1 MDLVIPK
8 NRLDQ
13 TAAESARKKA
23 YVTAI
28 ILALVLASFLLVL
41 TSPVADAEEDAP
53 LKLDGQKTFYLNG
66 TEITA
71 DAYSF
76 RGMVYVVTDDT
87 QSAETLGLYGVIP
100 GQTEYVCNVW
110 IDTGDVLYEVTS
122 VVTAKDVTDNFNT
135 GGKELYLADSIDHL
149 EENCFVHLDST
160 NDIVVAEGC
169 AGITAT
175 GYAHG
180 VAEVSSANGVTF
192 TFDKGS
198 ITYPQDEYQNQ
209 SMESFTVY
217 EDLASP
223 LPACTFEYPWYWLSS
238 WKQGDDAEFASDCAS
253 ILFHGGKIYV
263 DGDDS
268 GLSVSSGD
276 SVALTAQ
283 WEEMGFDGNRYGDYP
298 VIYMYITC
306 VIIIALF
313 IAGVALVIYRANQRR
328 DAA

>member
-1 MDLVIPK
+1 MIFETVRMRRISAFVLVS
-8 NRLDQ
+8 LLF
-13 TAAESARKKA
+13 AAS
-23 YVTAI
+23 V
-28 ILALVLASFLLVL
+28 LVLSMPGSDAAG
-41 TSPVADAEEDAP
+41 TSPE
-53 LKLDGQKTFYLNG
+53 KLDGQRTFYLNG
-66 TEITA
+66 TEMTA

-122 VVTAKDVTDNFNT
+122 VVTAKGVTDNFNT

-149 EENCFVHLDST
+149 EENCFAHLDST

-180 VAEVSSANGVTF
+180 VAEVSSADGVTF

-238 WKQGDDAEFASDCAS
+238 WKKGDDAEFASDCAS

-268 GLSVSSGD
+268 GLSVSSGG

-298 VIYMYITC
+298 VVYMYITC

>member
-1 MDLVIPK
+1 MIFETVGKRRITALLLVS
-8 NRLDQ
+8 LLF
-13 TAAESARKKA
+13 AAS
-23 YVTAI
+23 V
-28 ILALVLASFLLVL
+28 LVLSLPGSDAAG
-41 TSPVADAEEDAP
+41 TSPE
-53 LKLDGQKTFYLNG
+53 KLDGQKTFYLNG
-66 TEITA
+66 TEMTA

-122 VVTAKDVTDNFNT
+122 VVTAKGVTDNFNT

-149 EENCFVHLDST
+149 EENCFAHLDST

-180 VAEVSSANGVTF
+180 VAEVSSADGVTF

-223 LPACTFEYPWYWLSS
+223 LPACTFEYPWYWLTS

>member
-1 MDLVIPK
+1 MIFETVRMRRISAFVLVS
-8 NRLDQ
+8 LLF
-13 TAAESARKKA
+13 T
-23 YVTAI
+23 
-28 ILALVLASFLLVL
+28 ASFLVL
-41 TSPVADAEEDAP
+41 SVPGSDAAGTSPE
-53 LKLDGQKTFYLNG
+53 KLDGQKTFYLNG
-66 TEITA
+66 TEMTA

-87 QSAETLGLYGVIP
+87 QSTETLGLYGVIS

-149 EENCFVHLDST
+149 EENCFAHLDST

-169 AGITAT
+169 TGITAT

-180 VAEVSSANGVTF
+180 VAEVSSADGVTF

-253 ILFHGGKIYV
+253 ILFHNGKIYV

-328 DAA
+328 DAT

>member
-1 MDLVIPK
+1 MIFETVGKRRITALLLVS
-8 NRLDQ
+8 LLFV
-13 TAAESARKKA
+13 AS
-23 YVTAI
+23 V
-28 ILALVLASFLLVL
+28 LVLSLPGSDAAGAS
-41 TSPVADAEEDAP
+41 PE
-53 LKLDGQKTFYLNG
+53 KLDGQKTFYLNG
-66 TEITA
+66 TEMTA

-149 EENCFVHLDST
+149 EENCFAHLDSI

-180 VAEVSSANGVTF
+180 VAEVSSADGVTF

-313 IAGVALVIYRANQRR
+313 IAGIALVIYRANQRR

>member
-1 MDLVIPK
+1 MIFETVRMRRISAFVLVSLLFAVSVLVVSLPGS
-8 NRLDQ
+8 D
-13 TAAESARKKA
+13 AAG
-23 YVTAI
+23 
-28 ILALVLASFLLVL
+28 AS
-41 TSPVADAEEDAP
+41 PE
-53 LKLDGQKTFYLNG
+53 KLDGQKTFYLNG
-66 TEITA
+66 TEMTA

-87 QSAETLGLYGVIP
+87 QSAETLGLYGVIA

-122 VVTAKDVTDNFNT
+122 VVTAKVVTDNFNT
-135 GGKELYLADSIDHL
+135 GGRELYLADSIDHL
-149 EENCFVHLDST
+149 EENCFAHLDST

-180 VAEVSSANGVTF
+180 VAEVSSASEVTF

-268 GLSVSSGD
+268 GLSVSSGG

>member
-1 MDLVIPK
+1 MIFETVGKRRITALLLVS
-8 NRLDQ
+8 LLF
-13 TAAESARKKA
+13 AAS
-23 YVTAI
+23 V
-28 ILALVLASFLLVL
+28 LVLSLPGSDAAGAS
-41 TSPVADAEEDAP
+41 PE
-53 LKLDGQKTFYLNG
+53 KLDGQKTFYLNG
-66 TEITA
+66 TEMTA

-87 QSAETLGLYGVIP
+87 QSAETLGLYGVIS

-135 GGKELYLADSIDHL
+135 GGNHLYLADSIDHL
-149 EENCFVHLDST
+149 EENCFAHLDSI

-169 AGITAT
+169 TGITAT

-180 VAEVSSANGVTF
+180 VTEVSSASEVTF

-217 EDLASP
+217 ENLASP
-223 LPACTFEYPWYWLSS
+223 LPACTFEYPWYWLSF
-238 WKQGDDAEFASDCAS
+238 WKQGDDADFASDCAS

-313 IAGVALVIYRANQRR
+313 IAGIALVIYRANQRR